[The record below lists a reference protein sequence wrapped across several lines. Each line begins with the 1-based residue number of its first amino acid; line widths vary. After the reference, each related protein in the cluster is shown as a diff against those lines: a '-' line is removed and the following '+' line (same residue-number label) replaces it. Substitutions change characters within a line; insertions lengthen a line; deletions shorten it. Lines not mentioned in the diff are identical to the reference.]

1 MAPLLG
7 ALQSAVRAELGAI
20 VDQFN
25 ECQMRIPR
33 AGVLVSSM
41 SDWERGHLQEMQGR
55 MLLFLTA
62 PDITADKHSD
72 FAWSIGR
79 RHAAVGLSQ
88 QDLALSNE
96 FLLDAVRSHVDTAQ
110 YTRALAIFAQRL
122 MRDLAIQLDA
132 YEDVERRRHEL
143 LGDITRTAWTTGS
156 YTDLIGRVSERL
168 IQHDEIAAVSF
179 GRLDRHG
186 VFRFE
191 SMVGR
196 KADSHLQEVERLA
209 RGQLVEMSEGPTGRA
224 WRSAQVE
231 HCVNVAT
238 DPRMAPWRDALL
250 REGLRSTV
258 AIPVRPPGSS
268 QTLIVGLGS
277 SNLGGFTSA
286 HQTLFIDHLRTLLT
300 VAVARIELREGRT
313 TTVPYAVR
321 QHWLSLVRS
330 EGLEMHYQPIL
341 DLHAGRITKVEALA
355 RLRDGDRLLSPC
367 DFFPALSPNNF
378 VELYARGLAQALRQR
393 RTWLEQGIDLGISLN
408 LPSSA
413 LANPRY
419 LEITQQALAE
429 HACPPQ
435 ALTLEL
441 LESEE
446 TRLGADIL
454 TALSKFKKLGVGL
467 AEDDLGSGYSSL
479 ERLREMPFDM
489 IKIDRSIVKR
499 AGKDSSQILR
509 FIYPLTR
516 LGKSL
521 GKSVVVEGIEDE
533 GMLEAVRILGADL
546 VQGYVVAKPM
556 SGAELR
562 DWLPTYV
569 APPAPNLRSPRSAP
583 ARLARLLVWEERL
596 HLLHDPTFGDEPLGA
611 EAPHYEPM
619 HWPAL
624 PFESV
629 PAVVQ
634 NELVRM
640 AAHHRPD
647 SVEYQSARQHVVDA
661 LLESDLT
668 IR

>member
-1 MAPLLG
+1 
-7 ALQSAVRAELGAI
+7 
-20 VDQFN
+20 
-25 ECQMRIPR
+25 
-33 AGVLVSSM
+33 
-41 SDWERGHLQEMQGR
+41 
-55 MLLFLTA
+55 MLLLLTA
-62 PDITADKHSD
+62 PDVTADRHRE
-72 FAWSIGR
+72 FAWGIGR

-96 FLLDAVRSHVDTAQ
+96 FLLDAVRSHVDTERH
-110 YTRALAIFAQRL
+110 TRALATFAQRL

-143 LGDITRTAWTTGS
+143 LGDITRTVWATGS

-168 IQHDEIAAVSF
+168 IQHDEIAAISF

-196 KADSHLQEVERLA
+196 TADDHLQELERLA

-224 WRSAQVE
+224 WRSAKVE
-231 HCVNVAT
+231 HCVNAAT
-238 DPRMAPWRDALL
+238 DPRMTPWREALL
-250 REGLRSTV
+250 RAGLRSTV

-277 SNLGGFTSA
+277 ANLGGFTSS
-286 HQTLFIDHLRTLLT
+286 HQTLFVDHLRTLLT
-300 VAVARIELREGRT
+300 VAVARIEHREGRT

-321 QHWLSLVRS
+321 QHWLSLLRS
-330 EGLEMHYQPIL
+330 ESLEMHYQPLL
-341 DLHAGRITKVEALA
+341 DLHEGRITKVEALA
-355 RLRDGDRLLSPC
+355 RLRDGDKLLSPS
-367 DFFPALSPNNF
+367 DFFPALSPENF
-378 VELYARGLAQALRQR
+378 VELYARGLDRALRQR
-393 RTWLEQGIDLGISLN
+393 SVWLEQGIDLGISLN

-419 LEITQQALAE
+419 LEITRKALDE
-429 HACPPQ
+429 HACPPR

-446 TRLGADIL
+446 ARPGADVL
-454 TALSKFKKLGVGL
+454 GALSKFKKLGIGL

-479 ERLREMPFDM
+479 ERLREMPFDA

-499 AGKDSSQILR
+499 AGNDASRILR

-521 GKSVVVEGIEDE
+521 GKQVVVEGIEDE

-546 VQGYVVAKPM
+546 VQGYAVAKPM
-556 SGAELR
+556 SGPALGH
-562 DWLPTYV
+562 WLPTYE
-569 APPAPNLRSPRSAP
+569 PPSAPRSAP

-596 HLLHDPTFGDEPLGA
+596 HLLHDPNFVGVEEPHD
-611 EAPHYEPM
+611 APM
-619 HWPAL
+619 RWPPL

-634 NELVRM
+634 HELVRM

-647 SVEYQSARQHVVDA
+647 SIEYQSARQHVVEA
-661 LLESDLT
+661 LLAPDLT
-668 IR
+668 PP